1 MTSFNYFIGFAAS
14 QVIPPDQVAI
24 VEVTV
29 ADPMDAITRHEL
41 FVDILTEWTRDTAEG
56 QQLCHEIDGPVT
68 IGAILAGLD
77 SQALTSLEF
86 WLEKAGL
93 YGFRVRMSNAVF
105 DLDEL
110 IVE

>member
-1 MTSFNYFIGFAAS
+1 MTTFNYFIGFAAS
-14 QVIPPDQVAI
+14 QVIPPDQVAL
-24 VEVTV
+24 VEITV

-41 FVDILTEWTRDTAEG
+41 FVDALTEWSQQTCEG
-56 QQLCHEIDGPVT
+56 QQLCAELDGPVT
-68 IGAILAGLD
+68 IGAVLSGLD
-77 SQALTSLEF
+77 SLTGPSLEY

-105 DLDEL
+105 DLDEQ